1 MELCPKPRAEGWGE
15 KSQAGRA
22 TLGAA
27 IWGRRDVNL
36 SAVSDPPLMWPEAAL
51 GAGGFLG
58 VVVRVQE
65 HPGQS
70 ASPEP
75 PGPAW
80 EPGWGWGGWGG
91 TGPAAAPSRPTEE
104 PQTPRPPASR
114 LQPSRAPRRKGYPPP
129 PSPPPPW
136 GLGPAHQPGCQS
148 YEPTVCLPPQ
158 GIKSHTLS
166 SPPGSEAPREHP
178 PRGGGGTRPIPHRPA
193 SPESPTPHVPLLNTL
208 LTNNG
213 HHFKFERT
221 SQSCPKLL

>member
-1 MELCPKPRAEGWGE
+1 MCLHASPCPPHASLRVHSWAWGRRCLELCPKPRAEGWGE
-15 KSQAGRA
+15 KSQASRA

-58 VVVRVQE
+58 VVVKVQE

-80 EPGWGWGGWGG
+80 EPGRA
-91 TGPAAAPSRPTEE
+91 TGSAAAPSRPTGE
-104 PQTPRPPASR
+104 PQTPSPPASR
-114 LQPSRAPRRKGYPPP
+114 LQPGRAPRRKDYPPL
-129 PSPPPPW
+129 PSPPQPW

-148 YEPTVCLPPQ
+148 YEPTVCLPPR
-158 GIKSHTLS
+158 GIRSHTRS
-166 SPPGSEAPREHP
+166 SPPGGEAPREHP
-178 PRGGGGTRPIPHRPA
+178 PPGGGAPPPPPPAPPAPRPRGP
-193 SPESPTPHVPLLNTL
+193 PL
-208 LTNNG
+208 
-213 HHFKFERT
+213 R
-221 SQSCPKLL
+221 S